1 MRTIGIMD
9 EWEGLDGVKIGGAG
23 GENEE
28 SHAHTRTE
36 EQEEQDSKHEKVQ
49 AAPLVERLLVSKN
62 IPEYMRKDGE
72 ASARA
77 TMEREREW
85 GREKRERASGD
96 ERTRR
101 GAGDG
106 GETKVG

>member
-1 MRTIGIMD
+1 MLARAATRARGAVTRACARERWRRCQGEAASGD
-9 EWEGLDGVKIGGAG
+9 ARGGRG
-23 GENEE
+23 T
-28 SHAHTRTE
+28 TRT
-36 EQEEQDSKHEKVQ
+36 
-49 AAPLVERLLVSKN
+49 
-62 IPEYMRKDGE
+62 
-72 ASARA
+72 RA

>member
-1 MRTIGIMD
+1 VRERT
-9 EWEGLDGVKIGGAG
+9 VAAVPRRG
-23 GENEE
+23 GERD
-28 SHAHTRTE
+28 ARGGRGTTRT
-36 EQEEQDSKHEKVQ
+36 
-49 AAPLVERLLVSKN
+49 
-62 IPEYMRKDGE
+62 
-72 ASARA
+72 RA